1 MNPCKHNRP
10 FAFWYTIRDVSWPR
24 TPLCLNDKG
33 YLDLCKDDLE
43 LARKCRGGQLEE
55 VQNWRQRSRSPSVP
69 VRLFMHRSINT
80 RTIALSHRR
89 LLPALALLSL

>member
-10 FAFWYTIRDVSWPR
+10 FAFWYTILDVSWPR

-43 LARKCRGGQLEE
+43 LARKYRGG
-55 VQNWRQRSRSPSVP
+55 
-69 VRLFMHRSINT
+69 
-80 RTIALSHRR
+80 
-89 LLPALALLSL
+89 